1 MSWQA
6 TAFGFCLKEIIR
18 FLIYSALLW
27 GFFRLRW
34 SEAFS
39 QLGFLNQLAVS
50 VKAFWDYGW
59 AVWVLAGYGGILLL
73 VIALYVFDW
82 DELARRR
89 EALDKNIEERAAAR
103 ANELAARFIAEKK
116 AGIEADQRAHNLYH
130 DQLAQWDKDLKA
142 EQRKIDAWKAEMK
155 QLRGKDESWKGQR
168 QAILGRAQT
177 AIHVLEE
184 TPPNVEAALRHLK
197 KAEKEPLRG
206 RKER

>member
-73 VIALYVFDW
+73 VIALYFFDRE
-82 DELARRR
+82 ELAKSRR
-89 EALDKNIEERAAAR
+89 ELDKDVEGRATIR
-103 ANELAARFIAEKK
+103 AKELAARFIAEKK